1 MTNESIPHT
10 EEPGAG
16 RVVAAAGTALVAD
29 RIVAAAG
36 AALAADP
43 TLSMA
48 ALAKAAGVSRA
59 TLHRHFRTRARL
71 LEAIG
76 AEPDVSTRERVLAAA
91 AELLARDGLAGLSM
105 DELAGRAEVSRAS
118 VYRLF
123 PGKPALFEALL
134 LTYSPFEPA
143 IARLRVIGDQPPEV
157 VIPDLYRSIGPV
169 AAANIGILRTIFF
182 EVTSGSPDALEG
194 IGRPVRAMLAAV
206 GGYLERQMTLGRIA
220 PMHPTLAVQTL
231 LGPLIFHLLTRPYAA
246 TVAGLDVP
254 FEHVMDQLGAAALR
268 GLQPKAP
275 RDGATTRE

>member
-1 MTNESIPHT
+1 MHEQHPTTTPG
-10 EEPGAG
+10 EPAAE
-16 RVVAAAGTALVAD
+16 RIVEAAGV
-29 RIVAAAG
+29 
-36 AALAADP
+36 ALADDP

-48 ALAKAAGVSRA
+48 ALARAAGVSRA

-76 AEPDVSTRERVLAAA
+76 VEPDVTTRERVLAAA

-105 DELAGRAEVSRAS
+105 DELATRAEVSRAS

-143 IARLRVIGDQPPEV
+143 IARLEVIGDQPPEV
-157 VIPDLYRSIGPV
+157 VIPDLYRSVGSI

-182 EVTSGSPDALEG
+182 EVTSGSPDAVEG

-206 GGYLERQMTLGRIA
+206 GGYLERQMAAGRVA
-220 PMHPTLAVQTL
+220 PMNPTLAVQTL
-231 LGPLIFHLLTRPYAA
+231 LGPLLFHLLTRPYAA
-246 TVAGLDVP
+246 TVAGLDVA
-254 FEHVMDQLGAAALR
+254 FEDVMDQLGAAALR
-268 GLQPKAP
+268 GLQPTP
-275 RDGATTRE
+275 PEGGTTSRE